1 MQEEKSK
8 RGKRGTANR
17 FVFATFREERKQD
30 ACIVIRRV
38 TRSTMA
44 DEEPPP
50 NDGVFDDA
58 EEDVEEEDEEGD
70 DQPRLIERIAN
81 NDPGVSTLNLT
92 NFWELGEPKFDSDEV
107 TEAAMG
113 WWGEF
118 SISNLDSANGPEQ
131 MILSLCERHLDDAI
145 EAVKSNT
152 FIKHVKVDAFFRYEV
167 DVLPRNKIL
176 ALIKA
181 LSKLP
186 NLESFELGDE
196 HQCGFAEFIDV
207 FDNDKLQRVTIGPI
221 NVEGP
226 DQISLLADKVRGH
239 PSLREVD
246 FDLTFA
252 IPLGHDH
259 ILKQTYVVD
268 PLLDAFA
275 SIPNL
280 EQVSL
285 YCNALYATS
294 AAEPLQDLLRH
305 PKLKTLSLRGLLPNN
320 HMLCKTVVETL
331 TESKGNLENID
342 LSFPYYFIGNNPCW
356 KHSPHT
362 WVSQEMAEMLFGLV
376 EKQPLLKVKVS
387 CFFSLRER
395 KTLVLNNES
404 DADWYLQKAEAL
416 RGVRLEKAGI
426 RNLLTSKDGGSRA
439 AWVDLLTRVSD
450 DAQAAFH
457 VLKEQPSI
465 CDETKAGDEKI
476 TEGLPGTRTPGN
488 SRYQAKPKLKRRRL
502 ASS

>member
-1 MQEEKSK
+1 MH
-8 RGKRGTANR
+8 
-17 FVFATFREERKQD
+17 
-30 ACIVIRRV
+30 RV

-44 DEEPPP
+44 DEGPPP
-50 NDGVFDDA
+50 NDGVVEDA
-58 EEDVEEEDEEGD
+58 EENGEEEDEEGD
-70 DQPRLIERIAN
+70 VQPRLIERIAN
-81 NDPGVSTLNLT
+81 DDPAVSTLNLT
-92 NFWELGEPKFDSDEV
+92 SFWELGEPKFDSDEV
-107 TEAAMG
+107 TEAVMA

-118 SISNLDSANGPEQ
+118 SIFNLDSANGPDQ
-131 MILSLCERHLDDAI
+131 IILSLCERHLDDAI

-152 FIKHVKVDAFFRYEV
+152 FIKHVKVDAFFRHEV
-167 DVLPRNKIL
+167 NVLPWNKIL

-186 NLESFELGDE
+186 NLESFELFDE
-196 HQCGFAEFIDV
+196 HQCDFAEFIDV

-221 NVEGP
+221 NMESPDLGS
-226 DQISLLADKVRGH
+226 DQISLLADKIRGH

-252 IPLGHDH
+252 IPIGHDY
-259 ILKQTYVVD
+259 ILKKTYVVD
-268 PLLDAFA
+268 PLIKSFA
-275 SIPNL
+275 SIPHL
-280 EQVSL
+280 DQL
-285 YCNALYATS
+285 ALHCNALYATS
-294 AAEPLQDLLRH
+294 AAEPLQDLLRR

-331 TESKGNLENID
+331 TKSKGNLKYID
-342 LSFPYYFIGNNPCW
+342 LSFPYYFIDNIPCW

-362 WVSQEMAEMLFGLV
+362 WVTQEMAEMLFSLV
-376 EKQPLLKVKVS
+376 ENQPSLKVKVS

-404 DADWYLQKAEAL
+404 DADWYLQKAEVL
-416 RGVRLEKAGI
+416 RGVRLEKAGM
-426 RNLLTSKDGGSRA
+426 RNLLVSKDGGSKA
-439 AWVDLLTRVSD
+439 AWVDLLAGVSD

-465 CDETKAGDEKI
+465 CDGTKAGNEKI
-476 TEGLPGTRTPGN
+476 TEELAGTRSPGN

-502 ASS
+502 ERS